1 LRKAQDLEEHRRRP
15 RPGVLWRNA
24 ERSDKKGIA
33 RVPKGTKCKI
43 LKTKELERTR
53 GGTMYKVKAVTGEE
67 GWIPGFCIE
76 FRKK

>member
-1 LRKAQDLEEHRRRP
+1 M
-15 RPGVLWRNA
+15 LWRNA